1 LQQQKIAP
9 LPEYRLGPQPVFS
22 TTAVDLFGPLEYKD
36 MVRKRIT
43 GKGWG
48 VVFVCT
54 ASSAIHLELTE
65 NYSTDSFLQALR
77 RFMCLH
83 GTPHTLI
90 SDRGEQLVAAAH
102 QVENWD
108 VSAIQRWLSNR
119 EIQWKFAPTGG
130 QHMNGQAERMIGQ
143 VKKVLKSTLD
153 GKSCSFNELATILYE
168 AAIIVNSRPIGIAGR
183 ESDLE
188 AGTPITPLH
197 LMLGRATIEAPQ
209 MDFHNAYNLTHRLQF
224 VDEVKREFWYNWR
237 AIVFQ
242 GLDRS
247 YKWRQSHRDSQVG
260 EVVLLKD
267 KTAAGNTYKLARVT
281 EVFKNEKD
289 GRVGKVSVA
298 YKNVTEQIFRVS
310 TKPIHKIVLVV
321 PAEDADLPA
330 LPPSGGPPVD
340 QAALPPPASPQPA
353 LPPPGGPP
361 VDQAALPP
369 PASPQPALPPPGG
382 PPVVPPDA
390 GPLDEP
396 VGDRTMRGRLRPR
409 RTLYSWDFLDRM
421 KKT

>member
-1 LQQQKIAP
+1 MAP
-9 LPEYRLGPQPVFS
+9 LPEFRLGPQPVFS

-43 GKGWG
+43 GKGWR
-48 VVFVCT
+48 VLFVCT

-65 NYSTDSFLQALR
+65 SYSTDSFMQALR

-83 GTPHTLI
+83 DTRHTLI
-90 SDRGEQLVAAAH
+90 SDRGEQLVAAAR
-102 QVENWD
+102 QVENWY
-108 VSAIQRWLSNR
+108 VSAIQEWLSNR
-119 EIQWKFAPTGG
+119 RIQWKFAPTGG

-168 AAIIVNSRPIGIAGR
+168 AAIIVNSRHIGIAGR

-197 LMLGRATIEAPQ
+197 LMLGRARIEAPQ
-209 MDFHNAYNLTHRLQF
+209 MDFHNAYNLTRRLQF
-224 VDEVKREFWYNWR
+224 VDEVKREFWHKWR
-237 AIVFQ
+237 TIVFQ

-260 EVVLLKD
+260 DVVLLKD
-267 KTAAGNTYKLARVT
+267 ETAAGNTYKLARVT
-281 EVFKNEKD
+281 EVFRDEKD
-289 GRVGKVSVA
+289 GRVRKVSVA
-298 YKNVTEQIFRVS
+298 YKNVTEKVFRVS
-310 TKPIHKIVLVV
+310 TRPIHKIVLVV

-330 LPPSGGPPVD
+330 LLPPAGLQPAIPPTGGPPVD

-353 LPPPGGPP
+353 LPPPGGFLWIRRPCLLLVAP
-361 VDQAALPP
+361 LWIRRPCCLL
-369 PASPQPALPPPGG
+369 PALSRPAASWWPPCG
-382 PPVVPPDA
+382 
-390 GPLDEP
+390 
-396 VGDRTMRGRLRPR
+396 
-409 RTLYSWDFLDRM
+409 SS
-421 KKT
+421 